1 MATSSQNLN
10 PIPVEDTELDES
22 PSIEKVEAL
31 VRVIQQYRKQQQE
44 SPEGE
49 TTIVLP
55 GNVDSIEEDLEKLRI
70 GPAAPDWEEGVRE
83 AWAAIEGR
91 WASRATLE
99 KLEAALEPL
108 LEPLRQTGNELD
120 GLEAELRIGEER
132 IETLRLLAA
141 ILDELTWTPYASGES
156 DSAKDDEL

>member
-1 MATSSQNLN
+1 METSSQNLN
-10 PIPVEDTELDES
+10 AVSVKNIELDES

-31 VRVIQQYRKQQQE
+31 VRVVQQYREEQQE
-44 SPEGE
+44 AAEGE
-49 TTIVLP
+49 ATIVLP

-70 GPAAPDWEEGVRE
+70 GPAAPDWDAGVRE

-99 KLEAALEPL
+99 QLEAALALL
-108 LEPLRQTGNELD
+108 LEPLQQTGDELD
-120 GLEAELRIGEER
+120 GLEAEVRIGEER
-132 IETLRLLAA
+132 VETLSMLAA
-141 ILDELTWTPYASGES
+141 ILDELTRTPPAPGES